1 MWYRVLYSSFGLKM
15 DLVLA
20 GVLASVIKQGTGE
33 VRHGTSER
41 AEVARAGGSRR
52 PHELWWQRAEA
63 RDSL

>member
-1 MWYRVLYSSFGLKM
+1 M